1 MPCFHLLTIYFF
13 VLFSI
18 FVKVRNWF
26 SNQRSKDK
34 KLVKQELPE
43 AVTIQPKVMCMM
55 IGFGFASLIS
65 FELFDFLE
73 S

>member
-1 MPCFHLLTIYFF
+1 M
-13 VLFSI
+13 
-18 FVKVRNWF
+18 KVRNWF

-55 IGFGFASLIS
+55 IGFGCAYLIS
-65 FELFDFLE
+65 FELLVFLE
-73 S
+73 TLHNE

>member
-1 MPCFHLLTIYFF
+1 M
-13 VLFSI
+13 
-18 FVKVRNWF
+18 KVRNWF

-34 KLVKQELPE
+34 KLVKQELLE
-43 AVTIQPKVMCMM
+43 AVTIQPKVTCMM
-55 IGFGFASLIS
+55 IGLGCASLIS

>member
-1 MPCFHLLTIYFF
+1 M
-13 VLFSI
+13 
-18 FVKVRNWF
+18 RNWF

-43 AVTIQPKVMCMM
+43 TIQPKVMCMM
-55 IGFGFASLIS
+55 IGLGCASLI
-65 FELFDFLE
+65 LFGLFVFLE

>member
-1 MPCFHLLTIYFF
+1 MK
-13 VLFSI
+13 
-18 FVKVRNWF
+18 VKNWF

-55 IGFGFASLIS
+55 IGFGCASLIS
-65 FELFDFLE
+65 FELFDCLE

>member
-1 MPCFHLLTIYFF
+1 M
-13 VLFSI
+13 
-18 FVKVRNWF
+18 KVRNWF

-55 IGFGFASLIS
+55 IGLGCASLI
-65 FELFDFLE
+65 LFGLFVFLE

>member
-1 MPCFHLLTIYFF
+1 MK
-13 VLFSI
+13 
-18 FVKVRNWF
+18 VKNWF

-55 IGFGFASLIS
+55 IGFGCASLKL
-65 FELFDFLE
+65 FELFVFLE
-73 S
+73 SFHDV